1 MLFLPPCLQNVL
13 LAPLGECFGK
23 VADIVEV
30 ESGAVTEGLSMR
42 IDAQ

>member
-23 VADIVEV
+23 AADNVEV
-30 ESGAVTEGLSMR
+30 DSGAVMEGLT
-42 IDAQ
+42 INAD